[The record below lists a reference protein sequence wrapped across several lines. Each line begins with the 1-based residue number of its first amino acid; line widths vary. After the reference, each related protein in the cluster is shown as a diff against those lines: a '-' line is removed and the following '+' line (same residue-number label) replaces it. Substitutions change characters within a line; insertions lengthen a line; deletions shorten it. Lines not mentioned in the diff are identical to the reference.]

1 MSRHVETVILYEKYH
16 GFGPSSRRDTLHTGQ
31 TETPGRYT
39 IISYDIYI
47 CIHMYIYMYIY
58 IHICIYTHINHQYSW
73 RVSQFMRQAPP
84 RSTLAPAAVSGF
96 NAMVG
101 GGLSMF

>member
-1 MSRHVETVILYEKYH
+1 MHIPT
-16 GFGPSSRRDTLHTGQ
+16 
-31 TETPGRYT
+31 
-39 IISYDIYI
+39 
-47 CIHMYIYMYIY
+47 YMY
-58 IHICIYTHINHQYSW
+58 IYTHINQQYSW

-101 GGLSMF
+101 GGVLVCFNLGSWIKTYIYIYIYIYYPYGLKNGDLVI

>member
-1 MSRHVETVILYEKYH
+1 
-16 GFGPSSRRDTLHTGQ
+16 
-31 TETPGRYT
+31 
-39 IISYDIYI
+39 
-47 CIHMYIYMYIY
+47 
-58 IHICIYTHINHQYSW
+58 
-73 RVSQFMRQAPP
+73 MRQAPP